1 MIQHELLQFLDKTEQ
16 ILIGWLRLE
25 LANSDDRGQRFFEFG
40 LRPIIGP
47 MPRREVEMRN
57 AEWEIMIYGISAET
71 VQLDLSQLDISL
83 SYWQPNSCKQSF
95 Q

>member
-1 MIQHELLQFLDKTEQ
+1 MTDERGQKS
-16 ILIGWLRLE
+16 G
-25 LANSDDRGQRFFEFG
+25 DREQRFFEFG
-40 LRPIIGP
+40 LRPIGP

-71 VQLDLSQLDISL
+71 GQLDLSQLDISL